1 MAINRTRIF
10 SIVDAEFDRV
20 FDGSVGDMNDPVN
33 ATYPFVELGITE
45 YADQKEHFRTK
56 CEDIIN
62 QPNAFCFKAE
72 DDGLL
77 LNLCFGLMVNGLL
90 DIYYYLAA
98 PDASG
103 TKGYIHAPEN
113 LKNVHDFFVAQGV
126 AQARIHRSEKGS
138 KLKDFWANRFS
149 GMTTESGVN
158 WDSVEESTVNE
169 DLKATSKYSDY
180 TISQIT
186 YTADETMPSPTD

>member
-1 MAINRTRIF
+1 MAIGRTRIF
-10 SIVDAEFDRV
+10 SIVDSEFDRV
-20 FDGSVGDMNDPVN
+20 FDGSVTDMNDADN
-33 ATYPFVELGITE
+33 ATYPFAELGITE
-45 YADQKEHFRTK
+45 YADQKAHFRAK

-98 PDASG
+98 TDSSG
-103 TKGYIHAPEN
+103 TKAYIHESEN
-113 LKNVHDFFVAQGV
+113 LRNVHDFFVAQGV
-126 AQARIHRSEKGS
+126 SQARIHRSEKGS

-149 GMTTESGVN
+149 GMQTESGVS
-158 WDSVEESTVNE
+158 WGSVEESTVDE
-169 DLKATSKYSDY
+169 TVKAATKYRDY
-180 TISQIT
+180 TMTQIT
-186 YTADETMPSPTD
+186 YTADENMPSNTD